1 MNQVLL
7 SAFSD
12 ELSKIAASH
21 GLTHVSKGR
30 IGSRPISAAK
40 MLAKDKAGTLYK
52 KKLGDAA
59 GAPQDVR
66 GDSKDDPAA
75 ADIPHRKG
83 ETPSFG
89 KGTVPTSEKTG
100 SFLFP
105 EGVEKERFDAK
116 NDLETSRGMHG
127 LAATSGLGAAYMA
140 ARAPKSLHEIVGG
153 QQLYHGTT
161 DPAAASIRKG
171 GLDPSLGGTELG
183 GGAAR
188 REARHIASRFCKGKA
203 FVSTSPAES
212 RVYADMTQS
221 RLEGKPYDQIS
232 SGIKAVVPGATK
244 GTVLKGALPYEDFH
258 NRFKVDKTMPT
269 LGRCADSLLH
279 KQAC

>member
-1 MNQVLL
+1 MGLVNQVLL

-12 ELSKIAASH
+12 ELSKIAASS
-21 GLTHVSKGR
+21 GLAHVSKGR

-66 GDSKDDPAA
+66 GDSKDDPGRLTSQA
-75 ADIPHRKG
+75 RR
-83 ETPSFG
+83 EPSEG
-89 KGTVPTSEKTG
+89 KGNIPTSEKTG

-153 QQLYHGTT
+153 
-161 DPAAASIRKG
+161 
-171 GLDPSLGGTELG
+171 
-183 GGAAR
+183 
-188 REARHIASRFCKGKA
+188 
-203 FVSTSPAES
+203 
-212 RVYADMTQS
+212 
-221 RLEGKPYDQIS
+221 
-232 SGIKAVVPGATK
+232 
-244 GTVLKGALPYEDFH
+244 
-258 NRFKVDKTMPT
+258 
-269 LGRCADSLLH
+269 
-279 KQAC
+279 